1 MRYSLAWPDRFF
13 IIICGGKKTKKH
25 GMDMQG
31 YVHGR
36 RLAQCVS
43 YIARALVN
51 HGWSINIAAF
61 STRDL
66 QEQGH
71 KSYVTRY

>member
-1 MRYSLAWPDRFF
+1 MARPLFHYYLWWQE
-13 IIICGGKKTKKH
+13 TKKH
-25 GMDMQG
+25 GMDLQG
-31 YVHGR
+31 YVHGG

-51 HGWSINIAAF
+51 RGWSMKIAAF

-66 QEQGH
+66 QEQRH

>member
-1 MRYSLAWPDRFF
+1 MVA
-13 IIICGGKKTKKH
+13 KNKEH
-25 GMDMQG
+25 GMYLQG
-31 YVHGR
+31 YVHGG

-51 HGWSINIAAF
+51 RGWLMNTAAF